1 MLEEDLF
8 KKMAKI
14 VEIYNDMRSK
24 TEFEE
29 IPDFETFI
37 QEQKERLKEEGVTEV
52 ILELQNQLDD
62 WKE

>member
-1 MLEEDLF
+1 
-8 KKMAKI
+8 MAKI